1 MKKEPI
7 IVTNE
12 QLIRE
17 VCQDEAFMQSLLTL
31 ETPEAVQS
39 ALRGR
44 EVELSVDEIK
54 AIREIL
60 VKKNDS
66 GAELSE
72 EELAEVT
79 GGIYLALSAGAILLM
94 LALGAGTGAAIGSIG
109 ATVTGFAVLTA
120 NLTNNTW

>member
-94 LALGAGTGAAIGSIG
+94 LALGIGTGAAIGGLG
-109 ATVTGFAVLTA
+109 AVVTGGAVLVA
-120 NLTNNTW
+120 NLTHNTW